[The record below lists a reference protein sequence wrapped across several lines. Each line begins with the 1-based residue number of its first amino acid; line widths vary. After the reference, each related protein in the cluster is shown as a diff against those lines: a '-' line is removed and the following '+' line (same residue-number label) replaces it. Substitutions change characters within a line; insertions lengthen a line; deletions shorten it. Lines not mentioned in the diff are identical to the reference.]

1 MEGPRPPQHAR
12 ARSFADKRQR
22 IGLGRISCGR
32 RSVNLW
38 AIAGSRRIDPQV
50 AGSPASHP
58 TRADRARCAGS
69 RRARLPAAVP
79 SLTFPNRALV
89 GYTETLQRGYLEQDA
104 ETAARW
110 VDRHDRLQVNALS
123 RPDSSAVIR
132 ETGKELDHA

>member
-1 MEGPRPPQHAR
+1 M
-12 ARSFADKRQR
+12 
-22 IGLGRISCGR
+22 
-32 RSVNLW
+32 
-38 AIAGSRRIDPQV
+38 